1 MVGRPRLPSVR
12 CMPDV
17 HTVFRIIDAKDA
29 PEFAALFA
37 RSGSMTFGNADPMVG
52 PDAIAAG
59 IGSFFAAI
67 AALRHRVEHTWSVG
81 ADTITQVEVC
91 YARLDGKEV
100 TLPGVS
106 IWRVDTDDS
115 FVDYRVFIDQAPL
128 FAA

>member
-1 MVGRPRLPSVR
+1 MTGRPWLPSVR

-17 HTVFRIIDAKDA
+17 HSVFRIIDAEDA
-29 PEFAALFA
+29 AGFAALFA

-59 IGSFFAAI
+59 IGSFFTSI
-67 AALRHRVEHTWSVG
+67 EALRHRVERTWAVG
-81 ADTITQVEVC
+81 ADTITQVEVR
-91 YARLDGKEV
+91 YTRLDGKQV

-106 IWRVDTDDS
+106 IWSVDAGDA